1 MLEGYEIELETE
13 QALTV
18 KYYMTDAGYKN
29 AELRTSL
36 TATAI
41 EVINNAFASPSVVVK
56 DIASKIQSAAGDDV
70 ITVSVQG
77 LGGGVPGY
85 DIVTLTNQS
94 ARLGVKK
101 KLLSLADGS
110 YTVEDDVDV
119 LFLKHRES

>member
-1 MLEGYEIELETE
+1 M
-13 QALTV
+13 
-18 KYYMTDAGYKN
+18 
-29 AELRTSL
+29 
-36 TATAI
+36 
-41 EVINNAFASPSVVVK
+41 
-56 DIASKIQSAAGDDV
+56 
-70 ITVSVQG
+70 SVQG

>member
-1 MLEGYEIELETE
+1 M
-13 QALTV
+13 
-18 KYYMTDAGYKN
+18 
-29 AELRTSL
+29 